1 MVTILGFMLVIG
13 AFIYYAITMGEI
25 RFDDESEYNKIKKTA
40 MFIGGIGCGLVIVNS
55 WIVSPILR
63 MIGG

>member
-1 MVTILGFMLVIG
+1 MVTILGFILVIG
-13 AFIYYAITMGEI
+13 AFIYYACEVTSYSYDAET
-25 RFDDESEYNKIKKTA
+25 EQNEVKKTA

>member
-13 AFIYYAITMGEI
+13 AFIYYGITMGEI
-25 RFDDESEYNKIKKTA
+25 RFDDVTEYRKIEKTA
-40 MFIGGIGCGLVIVNS
+40 KLIGAIGCGLVIANS